1 MSTPAD
7 ADVAGGG
14 RLRAKRVRH
23 ADGRFDP
30 FHLMSLEGTLFM
42 VRQLAALLSAGVIMV
57 AAGHVAVAADADV
70 IAKIGKNEVTEAE
83 LKAAEA
89 ELGPQFQSM
98 PQERRRFAVLSALI
112 DIKALAAEAEKAKIG
127 DDPAVSAQLQFERD
141 RTLHNA
147 YFAKNGVANVAEDE
161 LKARYDKEIA
171 AMPPRK
177 EVHARHILLK
187 TKEEAEAVIKQLEDG
202 AAFETVAK
210 EKSTGPSGPDGGDLG
225 FFGPGQMVPAFEK
238 AAFALKPGEY
248 TKEPVETQFGWHVI
262 EVEETRDAP
271 APEFDQVKDQLRQ
284 LVLREKY
291 MAMVGKARQQLG
303 VEYVDPKMKAQVDAI
318 EKEIEGG
325 EPAAGGTGSAN

>member
-1 MSTPAD
+1 
-7 ADVAGGG
+7 
-14 RLRAKRVRH
+14 
-23 ADGRFDP
+23 
-30 FHLMSLEGTLFM
+30 M
-42 VRQLAALLSAGVIMV
+42 VRKLAALLSAGVIMV
-57 AAGHVAVAADADV
+57 LAAGQVAVAADADV
-70 IAKIGKNEVTEAE
+70 IARIGQNEVTEAE

-98 PQERRRFAVLSALI
+98 PEERRRFAVLSALI
-112 DIKALAAEAEKAKIG
+112 DIKALAAEAEKAELG
-127 DDPAVSAQLQFERD
+127 DEPAVAAQLQFERD

-161 LKARYDKEIA
+161 LKARYEKELA

-187 TKEEAEAVIKQLEDG
+187 TKEEAEAVVAQLDG
-202 AAFETVAK
+202 GADFETVAK

-225 FFGPGQMVPAFEK
+225 FFSQGQMVPPFEQ
-238 AAFALKPGEY
+238 AAFALEPGEY
-248 TKEPVETQFGWHVI
+248 TKEPVQTQFGWHVI
-262 EVEETRDAP
+262 EVVETRDAP

-303 VEYVDPKMKAQVDAI
+303 VEYVDPQMKAQVDAI
-318 EKEIEGG
+318 EKEIESG
-325 EPAAGGTGSAN
+325 EPAAGGTDSAN